1 MFTGIIE
8 SIGKIEKIDREG
20 KNIKLTLSSNLSSE
34 LRVDE
39 SLSHNGVCLTVTDC
53 DKNSY
58 SVTIIDESLK
68 KTNFSSVKVGSQ
80 INLERSLKID
90 GRLDGHIVQ
99 GHIDDIA
106 KCIKKIDQDNSWLF
120 TFEFSEKFSDL
131 IIEKGSICING
142 VSLTCFDTSKTNFT
156 VAIIPHTY
164 DNTNFKLLN
173 KGDYVNLE
181 FDILGKYI
189 KKIMRS

>member
-8 SIGKIEKIDREG
+8 STGKIEKIDREG

-53 DKNSY
+53 NKNFY

-99 GHIDDIA
+99 GHVDDIG
-106 KCIKKIDQDNSWLF
+106 KCIKKIDQENSWLF

-142 VSLTCFDTSKTNFT
+142 VSLTCFDTSKNNFT

-164 DNTNFKLLN
+164 DNTNFKLLDE
-173 KGDYVNLE
+173 GDYVNLE

-189 KKIMRS
+189 KKIIRT

>member
-8 SIGKIEKIDREG
+8 STGKIEKIDREG

-53 DKNSY
+53 NKNFY

-80 INLERSLKID
+80 VNLERSLKID

-99 GHIDDIA
+99 GHVDDVA
-106 KCIKKIDQDNSWLF
+106 KCIKKIDQENSWLF

-142 VSLTCFDTSKTNFT
+142 VSLTCFDTSKNNFT

-164 DNTNFKLLN
+164 DNTNFKLLDE
-173 KGDYVNLE
+173 GDYVNLE

-189 KKIMRS
+189 KKIIRT

>member
-8 SIGKIEKIDREG
+8 STGKIEKIDREG

-53 DKNSY
+53 NKNFY

-99 GHIDDIA
+99 GHVDDIA
-106 KCIKKIDQDNSWLF
+106 KCIKKIDQENSWLF

-142 VSLTCFDTSKTNFT
+142 VSLTCFDTSKNNFT

-164 DNTNFKLLN
+164 DNTNFKLLDE
-173 KGDYVNLE
+173 GDSVNLE

-189 KKIMRS
+189 KKIIRT

>member
-8 SIGKIEKIDREG
+8 STGKIEKIDREG

-53 DKNSY
+53 NKNFY

-99 GHIDDIA
+99 GHVDDIA

-142 VSLTCFDTSKTNFT
+142 VSLTCFDTSKNNFT

-164 DNTNFKLLN
+164 DNTNFKLLDE
-173 KGDYVNLE
+173 GDYVNLE

-189 KKIMRS
+189 KKIIRT

>member
-8 SIGKIEKIDREG
+8 STGKIEKIDREG

-53 DKNSY
+53 NKNFY

-99 GHIDDIA
+99 GHVDDIA
-106 KCIKKIDQDNSWLF
+106 KCIKKIDQENSWLF

-142 VSLTCFDTSKTNFT
+142 VSLTCFDTSKNNFT

-164 DNTNFKLLN
+164 DNTNFKLLDE
-173 KGDYVNLE
+173 GDYLNLE

-189 KKIMRS
+189 KKIIRT

>member
-53 DKNSY
+53 NKNFY

-99 GHIDDIA
+99 GHVDDIA
-106 KCIKKIDQDNSWLF
+106 KCIKKIDQENSWLF

-164 DNTNFKLLN
+164 DNTNFKLLDE
-173 KGDYVNLE
+173 GDYVNLE

-189 KKIMRS
+189 KKIIRT

>member
-8 SIGKIEKIDREG
+8 STGKIEKIDREG

-53 DKNSY
+53 NKNFY

-99 GHIDDIA
+99 GHVDDIA
-106 KCIKKIDQDNSWLF
+106 KCIKKIDQENSWLF

-142 VSLTCFDTSKTNFT
+142 VSLTCFDTSKNNFT

-164 DNTNFKLLN
+164 DNTNFKLLDE
-173 KGDYVNLE
+173 GDYVNLE

-189 KKIMRS
+189 KKIIRT

>member
-8 SIGKIEKIDREG
+8 STGKIEKIDREG

-34 LRVDE
+34 LRVGE

-53 DKNSY
+53 NKNFY

-68 KTNFSSVKVGSQ
+68 KTNFSTVKVGSQ

-99 GHIDDIA
+99 GHVDDIA
-106 KCIKKIDQDNSWLF
+106 KCIKKIDQENSWLF

-142 VSLTCFDTSKTNFT
+142 VSLTCFDTSKNNFT

-164 DNTNFKLLN
+164 DNTNFKLLDE
-173 KGDYVNLE
+173 GDYVNLE

-189 KKIMRS
+189 KKIIRT

>member
-8 SIGKIEKIDREG
+8 STGKIEKIDREG

-53 DKNSY
+53 NKNFY

-68 KTNFSSVKVGSQ
+68 KTNFSTVKVGSQ

-99 GHIDDIA
+99 GHVDDIA
-106 KCIKKIDQDNSWLF
+106 KCIKKIDQENSWLF

-142 VSLTCFDTSKTNFT
+142 VSLTCFDASKNNFT

-164 DNTNFKLLN
+164 DNTNFKLLDE
-173 KGDYVNLE
+173 GDYVNLE

-189 KKIMRS
+189 KKIIRT

>member
-8 SIGKIEKIDREG
+8 STGKIEKIDREG

-99 GHIDDIA
+99 GHVDDIA
-106 KCIKKIDQDNSWLF
+106 KCIKKIDQENSWLF

-142 VSLTCFDTSKTNFT
+142 VSLTCFDTSKNNFT

-164 DNTNFKLLN
+164 DNTNFKLLDE
-173 KGDYVNLE
+173 GDYVNLE

-189 KKIMRS
+189 KKIIRT

>member
-1 MFTGIIE
+1 MFTWIIE
-8 SIGKIEKIDREG
+8 STGKIEKIDREG

-53 DKNSY
+53 NKNFY

-68 KTNFSSVKVGSQ
+68 KTNFSTVKVGSQ

-99 GHIDDIA
+99 GHVDDIA
-106 KCIKKIDQDNSWLF
+106 KCIKKIDQENSWLF

-142 VSLTCFDTSKTNFT
+142 VSLTCFDTSKNNFT

-164 DNTNFKLLN
+164 DNTNFKLLDE
-173 KGDYVNLE
+173 GDYVNLE

-189 KKIMRS
+189 KKIIRT

>member
-8 SIGKIEKIDREG
+8 STGKIEKIDREG

-39 SLSHNGVCLTVTDC
+39 SLSHNCVCLTVTDC
-53 DKNSY
+53 NKNFY

-99 GHIDDIA
+99 GHVDDIA
-106 KCIKKIDQDNSWLF
+106 KCIKKIDQENSWLF

-142 VSLTCFDTSKTNFT
+142 VSLTCFDTSKNNFT

-164 DNTNFKLLN
+164 DNTNFKLLDE
-173 KGDYVNLE
+173 GDYVNLE

-189 KKIMRS
+189 KKIIRT

>member
-8 SIGKIEKIDREG
+8 STGKIEKIDREG

-53 DKNSY
+53 NKNFY

-68 KTNFSSVKVGSQ
+68 KTNFSTVKVGSQ

-99 GHIDDIA
+99 GHVDDIA
-106 KCIKKIDQDNSWLF
+106 KCIKKIDQENSWLF

-142 VSLTCFDTSKTNFT
+142 VSLTCFDTSKNNFT

-164 DNTNFKLLN
+164 DNTNFKLLDE
-173 KGDYVNLE
+173 GDCVNLE

-189 KKIMRS
+189 KKIIRT

>member
-8 SIGKIEKIDREG
+8 STGKIEKIDREG

-53 DKNSY
+53 NKNFY

-99 GHIDDIA
+99 GHVDDIA
-106 KCIKKIDQDNSWLF
+106 KCIKKIDQENSWLF

-142 VSLTCFDTSKTNFT
+142 VSLTCFDASKNNFT

-164 DNTNFKLLN
+164 DNTNFKLLDE
-173 KGDYVNLE
+173 GDYVNLE

-189 KKIMRS
+189 KKIIRT

>member
-8 SIGKIEKIDREG
+8 STGKIEKIDREG

-53 DKNSY
+53 NKNIY

-68 KTNFSSVKVGSQ
+68 KTNFSTVKVGSQ

-99 GHIDDIA
+99 GHVDDIA
-106 KCIKKIDQDNSWLF
+106 KCIKKIDQENSWLF

-142 VSLTCFDTSKTNFT
+142 VSLTCFDTSKNNFT

-164 DNTNFKLLN
+164 DNTNFKLLDE
-173 KGDYVNLE
+173 GDYVNLE

-189 KKIMRS
+189 KKIIRT

>member
-8 SIGKIEKIDREG
+8 STGKIEKIDREG

-53 DKNSY
+53 NKNFY

-80 INLERSLKID
+80 INLDRSLKID

-99 GHIDDIA
+99 GHVDDIA
-106 KCIKKIDQDNSWLF
+106 KCIKKIDQENSWLF

-142 VSLTCFDTSKTNFT
+142 VSLTCFDTSKNNFT

-164 DNTNFKLLN
+164 DNTNFKLLDE
-173 KGDYVNLE
+173 GDYLNLE

-189 KKIMRS
+189 KKIIRT

>member
-53 DKNSY
+53 NKNFY

-99 GHIDDIA
+99 GHVDDIA
-106 KCIKKIDQDNSWLF
+106 KCIKKIDQKNSWLF

-142 VSLTCFDTSKTNFT
+142 VSLTCFDTSKNNFT

-164 DNTNFKLLN
+164 DNTNFKLLDE
-173 KGDYVNLE
+173 GDYVNLE

-189 KKIMRS
+189 KKIIRT

>member
-8 SIGKIEKIDREG
+8 STGKIEKIDREG

-53 DKNSY
+53 
-58 SVTIIDESLK
+58 

-99 GHIDDIA
+99 GHVDDIA
-106 KCIKKIDQDNSWLF
+106 KCIKKIDQENSWLF

-142 VSLTCFDTSKTNFT
+142 VSLTCFDTSKNNFT

-164 DNTNFKLLN
+164 DNTNFKHLDE
-173 KGDYVNLE
+173 GDYVNLE

-189 KKIMRS
+189 KKIIRK

>member
-8 SIGKIEKIDREG
+8 STGKIEKIDREG

-53 DKNSY
+53 NKNFY

-68 KTNFSSVKVGSQ
+68 KTNFSTVKVGSQ

-99 GHIDDIA
+99 GHVDDIA
-106 KCIKKIDQDNSWLF
+106 KCIKKIDQENSWLF

-142 VSLTCFDTSKTNFT
+142 VSLTCFDTSKNNFT

-173 KGDYVNLE
+173 EGDSVNLE

-189 KKIMRS
+189 KKIIRT

>member
-8 SIGKIEKIDREG
+8 STGKIEKIDREG

-53 DKNSY
+53 NKNFY

-99 GHIDDIA
+99 GHVDDIA
-106 KCIKKIDQDNSWLF
+106 KCIKKIDQENSWLF

-142 VSLTCFDTSKTNFT
+142 VSLTCFDTSKNNFT

-164 DNTNFKLLN
+164 DNTNFKLLDE
-173 KGDYVNLE
+173 GDYVNLE

>member
-8 SIGKIEKIDREG
+8 STGKIEKIDREG

-53 DKNSY
+53 NKNFY

-68 KTNFSSVKVGSQ
+68 KTNFSTVKVGSQ

-99 GHIDDIA
+99 GHVDDIA
-106 KCIKKIDQDNSWLF
+106 KCIKKIDQENSWLF

-142 VSLTCFDTSKTNFT
+142 VSLTCFDTSKNNFT

-164 DNTNFKLLN
+164 DNTNFKLLDE
-173 KGDYVNLE
+173 GDYVNLE

-189 KKIMRS
+189 KKIIRT

>member
-8 SIGKIEKIDREG
+8 STGKIEKIDREG

-53 DKNSY
+53 NKNFY

-99 GHIDDIA
+99 GHVDDIA

-142 VSLTCFDTSKTNFT
+142 VSLTCFDTSKNNFT